1 MPTFYN
7 DVDGKLE
14 AVLENLLTTQ
24 AATTGSN
31 IANVPLNTGL
41 STADVTEDLIF
52 ALVESAE
59 ESPSGTG
66 NWLCSTTVAIYSQA
80 ETNTLATHRG
90 RVAEVRD
97 LFMNTNLVTN
107 INADSTE
114 TVTAIAAQNFAF
126 AQRVEDGT
134 SSGRSRLMS
143 TAMEANEFNPK
154 LVQEEA
160 FFLPAY

>member
-31 IANVPLNTGL
+31 IANVPLHTGL

-107 INADSTE
+107 INADSTDK
-114 TVTAIAAQNFAF
+114 Q
-126 AQRVEDGT
+126 QRQWRHKLWPQQASLFPSP
-134 SSGRSRLMS
+134 SSPHLLSI
-143 TAMEANEFNPK
+143 
-154 LVQEEA
+154 
-160 FFLPAY
+160 

>member
-31 IANVPLNTGL
+31 IANVPLHTGI

-66 NWLCSTTVAIYSQA
+66 NCLCSTTVAIFSQA

-126 AQRVEDGT
+126 AQRVEDGYFIGEIT
-134 SSGRSRLMS
+134 FDVYCYGSECL
-143 TAMEANEFNPK
+143 FN
-154 LVQEEA
+154 
-160 FFLPAY
+160 FFDVECPI

>member
-1 MPTFYN
+1 MITMPTFYN

-31 IANVPLNTGL
+31 IANVTLHTGL

-66 NWLCSTTVAIYSQA
+66 NCCV
-80 ETNTLATHRG
+80 
-90 RVAEVRD
+90 
-97 LFMNTNLVTN
+97 
-107 INADSTE
+107 
-114 TVTAIAAQNFAF
+114 
-126 AQRVEDGT
+126 QR
-134 SSGRSRLMS
+134 RSRS
-143 TAMEANEFNPK
+143 TRRQKPTRWQRIVVE
-154 LVQEEA
+154 L
-160 FFLPAY
+160 LRCGICS

>member
-1 MPTFYN
+1 MP
-7 DVDGKLE
+7 LH
-14 AVLENLLTTQ
+14 
-24 AATTGSN
+24 
-31 IANVPLNTGL
+31 TGL

-66 NWLCSTTVAIYSQA
+66 NWLCSATVAIYSQA

-126 AQRVEDGT
+126 AQRVEDSYFIGEIT
-134 SSGRSRLMS
+134 FDVYCYGS
-143 TAMEANEFNPK
+143 E
-154 LVQEEA
+154 
-160 FFLPAY
+160 

>member
-31 IANVPLNTGL
+31 IANVPLHTGL

-114 TVTAIAAQNFAF
+114 TVTAISVQNFAF
-126 AQRVEDGT
+126 PQRVEDGYLIGEIT
-134 SSGRSRLMS
+134 FDVYCYGI
-143 TAMEANEFNPK
+143 E
-154 LVQEEA
+154 
-160 FFLPAY
+160 

>member
-31 IANVPLNTGL
+31 IANVPLHTGL

-80 ETNTLATHRG
+80 NQHAG
-90 RVAEVRD
+90 
-97 LFMNTNLVTN
+97 
-107 INADSTE
+107 NASW
-114 TVTAIAAQNFAF
+114 
-126 AQRVEDGT
+126 
-134 SSGRSRLMS
+134 SSC
-143 TAMEANEFNPK
+143 
-154 LVQEEA
+154 
-160 FFLPAY
+160 